1 MRLDVLDKIHQGH
14 QGIVKC
20 RSRAKQSVW
29 WPGISREILDMVKS
43 CRVCAGYKVNTPEPL
58 DTTEFPERPWQLV
71 GIDFFH
77 TKTCDYILIVDYFS
91 RFIEVADMSRG
102 KGATNVINKLKDV
115 FARHGIPEKIRSD
128 NGPPFDSGEFARF
141 AKEWNIQLSPS
152 SPYYPQSN
160 GEAER
165 SVQTIKTS

>member
-1 MRLDVLDKIHQGH
+1 
-14 QGIVKC
+14 
-20 RSRAKQSVW
+20 
-29 WPGISREILDMVKS
+29 MVKS
-43 CRVCAGYKVNTPEPL
+43 CRVCAGYKVNTAEPL

-71 GIDFFH
+71 RIDFFH
-77 TKTCDYILIVDYFS
+77 TKTCDYLLIVDYFS

-102 KGATNVINKLKDV
+102 KGAANVINKLKDV

-128 NGPPFDSGEFARF
+128 NGPFDSGEFARF

-165 SVQTIKTS
+165 SVQTIKNILKKEKDKYQALLAYRSTPLQNDFSPAELLMERKQHMQE